1 MLEKSFVPIVYLV
14 EMLVAFIF
22 FSRLSAKKYS
32 SVKCWIIGMLLFE
45 CGALLNHHFS
55 NTIWIN
61 AISFLAIN
69 ISFALICF
77 KAPPIKV
84 FFYSSVLF
92 VLSTALEFA
101 TIFVISTMFGTNVTE
116 YNNQPVLLIIEGT
129 IGKALYFLTCL
140 ILLNFI
146 KPDKSSSK
154 FPLSFYAY
162 PASTIISLIVFWYVC
177 AQNTTS
183 EKSQNLLAVV
193 CILLLI
199 STVVLFITYQQN
211 LEKEN
216 NYILLKSENNKLK
229 LEKAYYDILEH
240 KNHQLMIYAHDAKN
254 HLTTIKNLNNNP
266 KIDTYIDKMTEN
278 LKMYSQICN
287 SGNMIL
293 DVIISRY
300 LIECEM
306 KEIKFTFDV
315 RLNNLSFVDD
325 FDLVSIMDNLMDNA
339 LEAAEKSAKKF
350 ITLETDHRNSYNV
363 IIITNSC
370 DTPPKS
376 NNGKLITTKPDK
388 KIHGIGLNSVSST
401 LKKYNGDFSW
411 DYDDTKKEFIT
422 TIMLLNK

>member
-1 MLEKSFVPIVYLV
+1 M
-14 EMLVAFIF
+14 
-22 FSRLSAKKYS
+22 
-32 SVKCWIIGMLLFE
+32 FE
-45 CGALLNHHFS
+45 CGALLNYFFS
-55 NTIWIN
+55 NSIWIN
-61 AISFLAIN
+61 ALSFLTIN
-69 ISFALICF
+69 IAFALICF
-77 KAPPIKV
+77 KTPPIKV
-84 FFYSSVLF
+84 LFYSSVLF
-92 VLSTALEFA
+92 VFSTAIEFA
-101 TIFVISTMFGTNVTE
+101 TIFLVSNILGTTITE
-116 YNNQPVLLIIEGT
+116 YNNQPILLIIEGT
-129 IGKALYFLTCL
+129 ISKALYFLTCL

-146 KPDKSSSK
+146 KPDKSSSR

-162 PASTIISLIVFWYVC
+162 PASTIVSLLVFWYVC
-177 AQNTTS
+177 AQKTTL
-183 EKSQNLLAVV
+183 EISQNLLAIV
-193 CILLLI
+193 CFLLLI
-199 STVVLFITYQQN
+199 STIVLFITYQQN

-229 LEKAYYDILEH
+229 LEKAYYDILDH
-240 KNHQLMIYAHDAKN
+240 KNHQLMIYAHDTKN
-254 HLTTIKNLNNNP
+254 HLSTIKSLNNNP

-278 LKMYSQICN
+278 LKMYSQRCN

-306 KEIKFTFDV
+306 KDVKFSFDI

-339 LEAAEKSAKKF
+339 LEAAKNSEKKF

-363 IIITNSC
+363 IIISNSC

-376 NNGKLITTKPDK
+376 NDGKLITTKPDK
-388 KIHGIGLNSVSST
+388 KIHGIGLESVSST

-411 DYDDTKKEFIT
+411 DYDNAKKEFIT

>member
-1 MLEKSFVPIVYLV
+1 
-14 EMLVAFIF
+14 
-22 FSRLSAKKYS
+22 
-32 SVKCWIIGMLLFE
+32 
-45 CGALLNHHFS
+45 
-55 NTIWIN
+55 
-61 AISFLAIN
+61 
-69 ISFALICF
+69 
-77 KAPPIKV
+77 
-84 FFYSSVLF
+84 
-92 VLSTALEFA
+92 
-101 TIFVISTMFGTNVTE
+101 
-116 YNNQPVLLIIEGT
+116 
-129 IGKALYFLTCL
+129 
-140 ILLNFI
+140 
-146 KPDKSSSK
+146 
-154 FPLSFYAY
+154 
-162 PASTIISLIVFWYVC
+162 
-177 AQNTTS
+177 
-183 EKSQNLLAVV
+183 
-193 CILLLI
+193 
-199 STVVLFITYQQN
+199 
-211 LEKEN
+211 
-216 NYILLKSENNKLK
+216 
-229 LEKAYYDILEH
+229 
-240 KNHQLMIYAHDAKN
+240 MIYAHDAKN